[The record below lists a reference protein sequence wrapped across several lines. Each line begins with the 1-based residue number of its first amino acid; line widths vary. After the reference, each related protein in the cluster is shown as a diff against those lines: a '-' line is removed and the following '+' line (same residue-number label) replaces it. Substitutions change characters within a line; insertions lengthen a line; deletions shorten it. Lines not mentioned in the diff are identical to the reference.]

1 MSGIQVLYADERCV
15 VVDKRAGDAVE
26 GGGEGTVD
34 LRKTVADWSAA
45 EAGTGPADP
54 LPFAEA
60 AHRLDVPVTGCVLFA
75 RTPEALALLNAAFAR
90 GAVKKIYW
98 AIAER
103 PENPVPAS
111 GELVHYIFFDRRT
124 NKSRAYPDA
133 GPNRKKAVLRY
144 RVLGEGDRYLFLET
158 ELVTGRHHQ
167 IRAQLAA
174 AGLRIKGDLKYGARR
189 SEKGGGIRLHCRT
202 LAFPDPGKKGSRI
215 EATAPIPEADALW
228 TACEAAA
235 SAAAS
240 PGPSES

>member
-1 MSGIQVLYADERCV
+1 MDERCV

-34 LRKTVADWSAA
+34 LRKAVAEWLSSRPDAGA
-45 EAGTGPADP
+45 AGTDAP
-54 LPFAEA
+54 PFVEA
-60 AHRLDVPVTGCVLFA
+60 CHRLDVPVTGCVLFA
-75 RTPEALALLNAAFAR
+75 RTPEAVAALDAAFAR
-90 GAVKKIYW
+90 GMVKKLYW

-103 PENPVPAS
+103 PDVPVPAS
-111 GELVHYIFFDRRT
+111 GELVHYIFFDHRT
-124 NKSRAYPDA
+124 NKSRAYAEA

-144 RVLGEGDRYLFLET
+144 RVLGEGDRYLFLEA

-189 SEKGGGIRLHCRT
+189 SEKGGGIRLHCRY
-202 LAFPDPGKKGSRI
+202 LEFPDPAVKGKRI

-228 TACEAAA
+228 TAFEAAA
-235 SAAAS
+235 AKA
-240 PGPSES
+240 